1 MPICSCD
8 RCDGSSGADDRR
20 RGLSANYDRAML
32 QYLKKRWNYL
42 VAKLSG
48 SFEDTADPK
57 VQLEQ
62 AITEAKDQHKRLKQQ
77 AANVIANQKQTELRL
92 NRSIEELERVNANAH
107 QAVTMA
113 DAAQQSGDSE
123 KAERYT
129 DAAQQFA
136 NRLLTLESEID
147 SLKSLHFQA
156 SEAAEQAKNAV
167 DQNSD
172 LLQKKLGEK
181 QALLSQLDQAKM
193 QESVNKAMATLSEA
207 VGEDVPTFTE
217 VRDKI
222 EARYAKAKASA
233 ELTEGN
239 VETQMLE
246 IEKAARNAEAQ
257 SRLESI
263 KAELGITSGATPE
276 LTEAPIEDEPT
287 D

>member
-1 MPICSCD
+1 
-8 RCDGSSGADDRR
+8 
-20 RGLSANYDRAML
+20 ML
-32 QYLKKRWNYL
+32 KYLKKRWNYI

-48 SFEDTADPK
+48 SFEESADPK

-77 AANVIANQKQTELRL
+77 AASVIANQKQTELQL
-92 NRSIEELERVNANAH
+92 NRQLEELERVNANAR

-113 DAAQQSGDSE
+113 DSAYKTGDEE
-123 KAERYT
+123 KGARYT
-129 DAAQQFA
+129 NAAEQFA
-136 NRLLTLESEID
+136 NRLLTLEQEID

-156 SEAAEQAKNAV
+156 AEAAEQAKAAV
-167 DQNSD
+167 EQNSD
-172 LLQKKLGEK
+172 LLQKKISEK

-193 QESVNKAMATLSEA
+193 QESVNTAMATLSEA
-207 VGEDVPTFTE
+207 VGEDVPTFNE

-246 IEKAARNAEAQ
+246 IEKAARNVEAQ
-257 SRLESI
+257 GRLDSI
-263 KAELGITSGATPE
+263 KAELGIGTTQTPGE
-276 LTEAPIEDEPT
+276 LNE
-287 D
+287 

>member
-1 MPICSCD
+1 
-8 RCDGSSGADDRR
+8 
-20 RGLSANYDRAML
+20 ML
-32 QYLKKRWNYL
+32 QYLKKRWKYL

-48 SFEDTADPK
+48 DFEENADPK

-62 AITEAKDQHKRLKQQ
+62 AITEAKEQHKQLRQQ

-92 NRSIEELERVNANAH
+92 NRAIEELERVNANAR

-113 DAAQQSGDSE
+113 DGAQQAGDTE

-129 DAAQQFA
+129 NAAEQFA
-136 NRLLTLESEID
+136 NRLLTLEQDIE

-156 SEAAEQAKNAV
+156 SEAAEQAKAAV
-167 DQNSD
+167 EQNSD
-172 LLQKKLGEK
+172 LLQKKLSEK

-193 QESVNKAMATLSEA
+193 QESVNTAMATLSES
-207 VGEDVPTFTE
+207 VGEDGPTFDE
-217 VRDKI
+217 VRNKI

-233 ELTEGN
+233 ELTESN

-257 SRLESI
+257 TRLDSI
-263 KAELGITSGATPE
+263 KAELGITTGATAPE
-276 LTEAPIEDEPT
+276 LDQPAAEAESAD
-287 D
+287 

>member
-1 MPICSCD
+1 
-8 RCDGSSGADDRR
+8 
-20 RGLSANYDRAML
+20 ML
-32 QYLKKRWNYL
+32 QYLKKRWKYL
-42 VAKLSG
+42 VARLG
-48 SFEDTADPK
+48 GNFEENADPK

-92 NRSIEELERVNANAH
+92 NRALEELEKVNANAR

-113 DAAQQSGDSE
+113 DTAHTSGDGE

-129 DAAQQFA
+129 QAAEQFA
-136 NRLLTLESEID
+136 NRLITVEQEIE
-147 SLKSLHFQA
+147 SLKALHFQA

-167 DQNSD
+167 GQNSD

-193 QESVNKAMATLSEA
+193 QESVNSAMATLSEA

-222 EARYAKAKASA
+222 EARYAKAKATA

-239 VETQMLE
+239 VEIQMIE
-246 IEKAARNAEAQ
+246 VEKASRNLEAQ
-257 SRLESI
+257 GRLDAI
-263 KAELGITSGATPE
+263 KAELGIESASAAEAITEGVAEGATE
-276 LTEAPIEDEPT
+276 TE
-287 D
+287 

>member
-1 MPICSCD
+1 
-8 RCDGSSGADDRR
+8 
-20 RGLSANYDRAML
+20 ML
-32 QYLKKRWNYL
+32 QYLKKRWKYL
-42 VAKLSG
+42 VAKLG
-48 SFEDTADPK
+48 GNFEESADPK

-92 NRSIEELERVNANAH
+92 NRSIEELERVNANAR

-113 DAAQQSGDSE
+113 DGAHQSGDTE
-123 KAERYT
+123 KAQRYT
-129 DAAQQFA
+129 HAAEQFA
-136 NRLLTLESEID
+136 NRLLSLEQEIE

-167 DQNSD
+167 EQNSD
-172 LLQKKLGEK
+172 LLQKKLSEK

-222 EARYAKAKASA
+222 EARYAQAKASA

-246 IEKAARNAEAQ
+246 VEKAARNAEAMG
-257 SRLESI
+257 RLESI
-263 KAELGITSGATPE
+263 KAELGIATEAAPE
-276 LTEAPIEDEPT
+276 LTEAPAPEAEAT
-287 D
+287 E

>member
-1 MPICSCD
+1 
-8 RCDGSSGADDRR
+8 
-20 RGLSANYDRAML
+20 ML

-42 VAKLSG
+42 VAKLG
-48 SFEDTADPK
+48 GNFEENADPK

-92 NRSIEELERVNANAH
+92 NRQIEELERVNANAR

-113 DAAQQSGDSE
+113 DNAQQAGEAE

-129 DAAQQFA
+129 HAAEQFA
-136 NRLLTLESEID
+136 NRLLTLEQEID

-156 SEAAEQAKNAV
+156 AEAAEQAKNAV

-193 QESVNKAMATLSEA
+193 QESVNNAMATLSEA
-207 VGEDVPTFTE
+207 VGEDVPTFNE

-246 IEKAARNAEAQ
+246 IEKAARNVEAQ

-263 KAELGITSGATPE
+263 KAELGIAGDATPE
-276 LTEAPIEDEPT
+276 LTETVPEADSAE
-287 D
+287 